1 MVYILVSKVVILL
14 VSKIVILLVM
24 TDSIIVKVL
33 GMWHKPKS
41 SVAITFV
48 NNSISPNAFTSVCA
62 RFGRKLED
70 CPYGEAYRLMNK
82 GYRRLS
88 EIAWPVCYEED
99 AFDLIGQAY
108 GSVETFF
115 KLLEEQRI
123 ALDAYAHSCM
133 DRGRY
138 MEGIFLLL
146 VAKSAIGWGKRFK
159 DEYRNLDVR
168 IKYR

>member
-1 MVYILVSKVVILL
+1 MN
-14 VSKIVILLVM
+14 
-24 TDSIIVKVL
+24 DSSIVKVL
-33 GMWHKPKS
+33 GMGKKPKS
-41 SVAITFV
+41 SVAIAFV

-62 RFGRKLED
+62 RFGRKLEYS
-70 CPYGEAYRLMNK
+70 PYGEAYRLMNK
-82 GYRRLS
+82 GYKQLS
-88 EIAWPVCYEED
+88 EIAWPICYEED

-115 KLLEEQRI
+115 ELLEKQRV

-133 DRGRY
+133 DRGRF

-168 IKYR
+168 IRYR

>member
-1 MVYILVSKVVILL
+1 MNES
-14 VSKIVILLVM
+14 S
-24 TDSIIVKVL
+24 IVKVL
-33 GMWHKPKS
+33 GMGKKPKS
-41 SVAITFV
+41 SVAIAFV
-48 NNSISPNAFTSVCA
+48 NNSISPKAFTSVCA

-70 CPYGEAYRLMNK
+70 SPYGEAYRLMNK

-88 EIAWPVCYEED
+88 EIAWHVCYEED

-115 KLLEEQRI
+115 KLLEEQRV
-123 ALDAYAHSCM
+123 ALEAYANSCM
-133 DRGRY
+133 DRGSY
-138 MEGIFLLL
+138 MEGIFLVL

>member
-1 MVYILVSKVVILL
+1 M
-14 VSKIVILLVM
+14 VILLVM
-24 TDSIIVKVL
+24 NDSSIVKVL
-33 GMWHKPKS
+33 GMGKKPKS
-41 SVAITFV
+41 SVAIAFV

-70 CPYGEAYRLMNK
+70 SLYDEAYRLMNK

-108 GSVETFF
+108 GSVEIFF
-115 KLLEEQRI
+115 ELLEKQRV

-133 DRGRY
+133 DTGKY
-138 MEGIFLLL
+138 MEGIFLVLI
-146 VAKSAIGWGKRFK
+146 AKSAIGWGKRFK
-159 DEYRNLDVR
+159 DEHRNIDVR

>member
-1 MVYILVSKVVILL
+1 MNDIGI
-14 VSKIVILLVM
+14 
-24 TDSIIVKVL
+24 
-33 GMWHKPKS
+33 WHDPKS
-41 SVAITFV
+41 SVSIAFV

-70 CPYGEAYRLMNK
+70 SPYGEAYRSMNK

-88 EIAWPVCYEED
+88 EIAWHVCYEED

-115 KLLEEQRI
+115 KLLEDQRL
-123 ALDAYAHSCM
+123 ALNAYAHSCVHK
-133 DRGRY
+133 RRY
-138 MEGIFLLL
+138 IEGMFLLL

-159 DEYRNLDVR
+159 DEYKNLDVI